1 MTANESL
8 LDSCGIIFSD
18 QGISLHY
25 NAQNNTAIDQTF
37 QEKRKNN
44 SYYHYGIEHESNH
57 ILLFTNL
64 HNSVLLVSSRS
75 FQLSTSNKI
84 FYFIAL
90 LSPEVTVKFCRVPFL
105 LYILL
110 P

>member
-1 MTANESL
+1 M
-8 LDSCGIIFSD
+8 DSCWITIND

-25 NAQNNTAIDQTF
+25 NAQNNTAIDQTL

-57 ILLFTNL
+57 IRLFTNL
-64 HNSVLLVSSRS
+64 HNSVVLVTSRS
-75 FQLSTSNKI
+75 FQLSTSNKSLN
-84 FYFIAL
+84 FIAL
-90 LSPEVTVKFCRVPFL
+90 LSPEVTVKFCRVPFFL
-105 LYILL
+105 VNLT